1 MSANYVAD
9 KEVGDVKD
17 KLGGTTYER
26 LAKVFVWADTD
37 GNGSL
42 SVQEFKTAFQ
52 KANFKKFL
60 ETLGLG
66 GMHEFFDDFSDGDK
80 DGSSQLDFE
89 EFIEYIDAKNGAL
102 DIDGKPAS
110 IGTAEEV
117 LIKDIYDAIDSG
129 RYSSEV
135 AGDKA
140 GDGISKGEFKRA
152 FKTSKKL
159 QKLIIKLGAACSK
172 YNIELFQSFRCEDV
186 DDDNLL
192 NFEEFKFYLEQSA
205 TGAYQSGS
213 SG

>member
-1 MSANYVAD
+1 MSANYAAD
-9 KEVGDVKD
+9 KEVDGVENQ
-17 KLGGTTYER
+17 LGGTTYER

-66 GMHEFFDDFSDGDK
+66 CLHEFFDDFDNGDK

-89 EFIEYIDAKNGAL
+89 EFIEYIDEKNGAL
-102 DIDGKPAS
+102 EIDGKPS
-110 IGTAEEV
+110 EVGTAEDA
-117 LIKDIYDAIDSG
+117 LIRDIYDAIDSG
-129 RYSSEV
+129 RYSSEKQ
-135 AGDKA
+135 GDKA
-140 GDGISKGEFKRA
+140 GDGISKAEFKRA

-159 QKLIIKLGAACSK
+159 QKLIIKLGAAVSK
-172 YNIELFQSFRCEDV
+172 YNIELFQSFKCEDA

-192 NFEEFKFYLEQSA
+192 NFEEFKIYLEESA
-205 TGAYQSGS
+205 KGAYQSGS